1 MATIY
6 DKKGNIIIEKTEFNS
21 NELLD
26 FCRKQKISLRD
37 ANFKEQNLVG
47 LDFNSLDLIGADFT
61 DAILQYCNFQSSII
75 SNANFTT
82 AVLKNA
88 YMQDVIANET
98 NFKNCSLQNIISI
111 SARFVNCDFSG
122 ADLRENNF
130 LKTKILNPVFKNTLI
145 SNTIG
150 DMKNICSLQVEK
162 FFISFNSQDIA
173 IGCKQESI
181 SWWKNVKNEELNDGR
196 EDYTQ
201 VWNAYKD
208 ILFKIIDIKKGVKI

>member
-6 DKKGNIIIEKTEFNS
+6 DKNGNIIIEKTEFS
-21 NELLD
+21 LSELLD
-26 FCRKQKISLRD
+26 FCRKQKISLKN
-37 ANFKEQNLVG
+37 ANFKEQNLTGV
-47 LDFNSLDLIGADFT
+47 DFNSLDLIGADFT
-61 DAILQYCNFQSSII
+61 NAILQYCDFQSSII
-75 SNANFTT
+75 SNAVFTN

-98 NFKNCSLQNIISI
+98 NFKNCSLQNIFSN
-111 SARFVNCDFSG
+111 SARFIDCDFSG

-130 LKTKILNPVFKNTLI
+130 LKTRITNPFFKNTLI

-150 DMKNICSLQVEK
+150 DMENICSLQVEK
-162 FFISFNSQDIA
+162 FSISFNSQDIA

-208 ILFKIIDIKKGVKI
+208 ILFKIINIKYNI